1 MGLFLSVREAS
12 WNSESEITVTAVRAA
27 RPSVEDAVK
36 RDGNLEIVVVGPSR
50 KSSVHKSRSHESATS
65 DTHDVTR
72 RRTGSR
78 VSSFTYAVANV

>member
-36 RDGNLEIVVVGPSR
+36 RDGNLEIVVVGL
-50 KSSVHKSRSHESATS
+50 
-65 DTHDVTR
+65 
-72 RRTGSR
+72 
-78 VSSFTYAVANV
+78 